1 MDLSANQS
9 LPFNS
14 RYNLKR
20 RVTSLP
26 PISSDVFTEKVLQAQ
41 ASTNAAASKAA
52 YEKTCTVCA
61 RTYFSSNAYQNHIA
75 SQKHKA
81 RLAAA
86 TTNTGA
92 DDEASS
98 VVSSTFSL
106 GDPVATN
113 EELDSEA
120 EEEFN
125 EVVEGLKKAD
135 LKDGPPAPGRPSK
148 PNNSVAGE
156 EEGSVITA
164 ASVSAADDALPLEA
178 AIKRCLF
185 CNFDSPSVP
194 LNAAH
199 MERIH
204 GMFIPEKA
212 YLVDL
217 EGLIG
222 SLYEKIYEYHEC
234 LYCSKL
240 KPSVFGLQTHMRD
253 KGHCKIPFGTEQEQL
268 EIGEFYDFTSTY
280 SDDEEESES
289 GDEDELP
296 GKKASGGV
304 KLGAKREAKVSTE
317 DGDED
322 MEAGDGW
329 ETDSSE
335 SSLDSADLTAVP
347 LDQRTH
353 QYEKLDQHPHHSH
366 SDPRPHRNVDG
377 FHSHAHKHAHAVF
390 YSDYELHLPSGRTAG
405 HRSMNR
411 YYRQNLHNHP
421 SAAERQEQLAIEA
434 AEGSDSEDED
444 GQVARRN
451 GDRGRA
457 LVSRANGGL
466 GMVGVSAEKKKE
478 VAVAEKKSRKMEERA
493 GRKFQ
498 WGVNKQNNFQKHF
511 RVSFSRLCLCIPRTG
526 RLKLTCHR
534 ILCCSNRNI
543 CVWAE
548 VAQLQLHG
556 SYRQTAV

>member
-1 MDLSANQS
+1 MASISASRIPASAPSDAISTHPYTCNTCQVA
-9 LPFNS
+9 FRNS
-14 RYNLKR
+14 ELQRGHMRSDWHRYNLKR

-52 YEKTCTVCA
+52 YEKTCTACA
-61 RTYFSSNAYQNHIA
+61 RTYFSSNAYQNHIG

-81 RLAAA
+81 KLAAA
-86 TTNTGA
+86 ATNRQV

-106 GDPVATN
+106 GEPVATN
-113 EELDSEA
+113 EEVDSEA
-120 EEEFN
+120 EEEFS
-125 EVVEGLKKAD
+125 EVVEGLKKAN

-148 PNNSVAGE
+148 PNNSAADE
-156 EEGSVITA
+156 QEGSIATA
-164 ASVSAADDALPLEA
+164 ASVSAADDEIPLETA
-178 AIKRCLF
+178 LKRCLF

-217 EGLIG
+217 DGLIG
-222 SLYEKIYEYHEC
+222 SLYEKIHEYHEC

-289 GDEDELP
+289 GDEDGLP

-304 KLGAKREAKVSTE
+304 KLGAKRVAKVAAE
-317 DGDED
+317 D
-322 MEAGDGW
+322 GDGW
-329 ETDSSE
+329 ETDSSA
-335 SSLDSADLTAVP
+335 SSLDSEDLTAVP

-405 HRSMNR
+405 HRSMNK

-434 AEGSDSEDED
+434 AAESDAEGED
-444 GQVARRN
+444 GQVSRRN
-451 GDRGRA
+451 GERGRA
-457 LVSRANGGL
+457 LTTRANGGL
-466 GMVGVSAEKKKE
+466 GMMGVSAEKKKE
-478 VAVAEKKSRKMEERA
+478 VVVAEKKSKKIEERA

-511 RVSFSRLCLCIPRTG
+511 RDPL
-526 RLKLTCHR
+526 
-534 ILCCSNRNI
+534 
-543 CVWAE
+543 
-548 VAQLQLHG
+548 LQ
-556 SYRQTAV
+556 